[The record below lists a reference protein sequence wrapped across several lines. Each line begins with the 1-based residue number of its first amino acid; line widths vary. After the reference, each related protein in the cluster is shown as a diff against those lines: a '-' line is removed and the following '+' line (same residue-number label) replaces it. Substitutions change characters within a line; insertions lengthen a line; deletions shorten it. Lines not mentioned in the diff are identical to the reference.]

1 MLVLA
6 IDSATPVAGVALVSD
21 RAVIREEFV
30 NFKKNHSE
38 ILLPLIHTVLKESEC
53 TWHDLT
59 ALAVS
64 QGPGSFTGLRI
75 GMATVKGLSLAT
87 GLPIVGIPTL
97 DVLAS
102 NVAGTEALVTV
113 LLDARKHEVYC
124 CHYDVRNAD
133 PRAFSE
139 MTACSPEAAAHQ
151 AIALANQYGRE
162 KIILLGD
169 GFYPY
174 RDFFQSCLGDRL
186 LEVPSHIMLP
196 RAAAL
201 GYLACQKAASGQME
215 NAHSILPIYIR
226 LSEAEYRLGKGAVSC

>member
-38 ILLPLIHTVLKESEC
+38 ILLPLIHTVLQESEC

-64 QGPGSFTGLRI
+64 LGPGSFTGLRI

-97 DVLAS
+97 DMLAS
-102 NVAGTEALVTV
+102 SVAGTEAVVTV
-113 LLDARKHEVYC
+113 LLDARKQEVYC
-124 CHYDVRNAD
+124 CHYDVRNTD
-133 PRAFSE
+133 PRPLTE
-139 MTACSPEAAAHQ
+139 MVACPPDMAAHQ

-174 RDFFQSCLGDRL
+174 QELFRSYLGERL
-186 LEVPSHIMLP
+186 LEVPSHLMLP

-201 GYLACQKAASGQME
+201 GYLACKKAASGHME

-226 LSEAEYRLGKGAVSC
+226 LSEAEYRLGKGAV